1 MGLVSLGVGYLYYSA
16 RPDAPPELWRT
27 MIFTTLTLSQ
37 MGNAL
42 ATRSERDTIWQ
53 IGLLSNKFMLGSVLL
68 TLALQLA
75 VIYVPFL
82 NQVFS
87 TVPLSPQ
94 DLLVSFAFSLVI
106 FLAVETFK
114 WMRQRK

>member
-1 MGLVSLGVGYLYYSA
+1 
-16 RPDAPPELWRT
+16 
-27 MIFTTLTLSQ
+27 